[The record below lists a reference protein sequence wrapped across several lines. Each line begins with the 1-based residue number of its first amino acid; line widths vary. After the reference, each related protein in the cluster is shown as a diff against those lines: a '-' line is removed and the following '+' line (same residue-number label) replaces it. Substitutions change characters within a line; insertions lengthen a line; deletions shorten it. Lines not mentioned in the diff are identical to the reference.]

1 MSTADG
7 NEFHTATANGNN
19 VIRITADGNVVFRS
33 RPIDNFED
41 NAYSD
46 FYEPESSGAS
56 ITQAS
61 AYRGNYGLDF
71 PESATTETVSMPNE
85 LQVSGQNQ
93 SLLNHFQQGDTA
105 TLFFN
110 LQTWDQSGS
119 LADISFANQWQNSS
133 ADQYRIYLTQEDPD
147 ISFELIEVTDGS
159 TTVMA
164 SGTWSSWTTGDWYQ
178 IDIEWTMND
187 EFSADLIDPSDGST
201 ILSIGPAQPF
211 LNTFRGGGIA
221 WWTNTNTGIYVDD
234 WVITDRSDS
243 TDYGSWW
250 FSAPSDETNTT
261 TEFQGVVVEPLVSTL
276 NGIEAWVDWDTN
288 ANRCLLYEYDPD
300 ADSSTIIAT
309 ETGITG
315 GAWVTYD
322 TVTLDSAYDYWLG
335 CDADGSE
342 YTRARGNF
350 SRPTDSEYFAL
361 TNGIYNDS
369 PSHPANEYRYNIR
382 TVRVIE

>member
-7 NEFHTATANGNN
+7 NEYHTVTANGNN
-19 VIRITADGNVVFRS
+19 VILITADGNVVFRS
-33 RPIDNFED
+33 RPIDNFEH

-46 FYEPESSGAS
+46 YYEPESSGAS
-56 ITQAS
+56 ISTAA
-61 AYRGNYGLDF
+61 AYRGTYGLDF
-71 PESATTETVSMPNE
+71 PETATSETVSMPNE
-85 LQVSGQNQ
+85 LQVSGQSQ

-119 LADISFANQWQNSS
+119 LADFSFANQWQDSS
-133 ADQYRIYLTQEDPD
+133 ADQYRIYLTQDDPD
-147 ISFELIEVTDGS
+147 ISFELIEVSDGS

-178 IDIEWTMND
+178 IDVEWSMSD
-187 EFSADLIDPSDGST
+187 EFSADLIDPADGST
-201 ILSIGPAQPF
+201 ILSIGPASPF

-221 WWTNTNTGIYVDD
+221 WWTNTNTGVWVDD
-234 WVITDRSDS
+234 WVISDRADS
-243 TDYGSWW
+243 TEYGSWW
-250 FSAPSDETNTT
+250 FSSPSNETSST
-261 TEFQGVVVEPLVSTL
+261 TEFQGVIVEPLVSTL

-300 ADSSTIIAT
+300 ADTSSIIAI

-315 GAWVTYD
+315 GAWVTFD

-342 YTRARGNF
+342 YTRARGDF
-350 SRPTDSEYFAL
+350 SRPTDSEHFAV
-361 TNGIYNDS
+361 TNGIYNDGPTS
-369 PSHPANEYRYNIR
+369 PANEYRYNIR
-382 TVRVIE
+382 TVRVIQ